1 MKSLI
6 KICFIFNSKTF
17 IRKEKKEKTKKLMI
31 INRKSKNDDESKTNS
46 VVLGIKYFL
55 FLTLSKILCAS
66 YIAKTIKNQDLMC
79 L

>member
-1 MKSLI
+1 
-6 KICFIFNSKTF
+6 
-17 IRKEKKEKTKKLMI
+17 MI

-46 VVLGIKYFL
+46 VVLGIKYL
-55 FLTLSKILCAS
+55 LILTLSKILCAS